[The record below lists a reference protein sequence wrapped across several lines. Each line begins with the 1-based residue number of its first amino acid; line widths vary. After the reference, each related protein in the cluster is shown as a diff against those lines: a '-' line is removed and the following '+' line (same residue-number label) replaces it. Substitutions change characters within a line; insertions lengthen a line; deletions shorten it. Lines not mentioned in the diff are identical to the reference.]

1 MFTLPLTAQQVTL
14 LLEPA
19 HWTDDLIGGPMGSS
33 FALLLEAFYQA
44 EETPF
49 IQTQRNTP
57 EAAGGAVS
65 CHCHSV
71 QLSLR

>member
-33 FALLLEAFYQA
+33 FALLLEAFSQA

-49 IQTQRNTP
+49 KFQCQQP
-57 EAAGGAVS
+57 
-65 CHCHSV
+65 
-71 QLSLR
+71 LSLCTAEP